1 MNVSD
6 GVRSLNTSY
15 RKIQGESFGADGI
28 EISAHAL
35 CAPDHLPNQG
45 KQFSNE
51 EFEQLQSSLSRPFFA
66 MNCHHSS
73 FPIILGISDPV
84 YSDKELQAYKKSSEK
99 EVEYTTLQKDKDG
112 NYIKKKMTRY
122 QASQTAQR
130 KIETNI
136 RQLKDIRNQ
145 LSINNDSIGVAEYNK
160 RIKSKTAY
168 YKKVSEQIG
177 LSPKMDRLRVY
188 SPSGSMTKFPG
199 IKKEI
204 IPQKTIPT
212 KQISKKI
219 TQKDISTMSRSQ
231 MIEKSKKL
239 FVSENASLGNDE
251 AVKRFNSLIGS
262 NTDANLRKY
271 LKNRIDK
278 L

>member
-1 MNVSD
+1 
-6 GVRSLNTSY
+6 
-15 RKIQGESFGADGI
+15 
-28 EISAHAL
+28 
-35 CAPDHLPNQG
+35 
-45 KQFSNE
+45 
-51 EFEQLQSSLSRPFFA
+51 
-66 MNCHHSS
+66 
-73 FPIILGISDPV
+73 
-84 YSDKELQAYKKSSEK
+84 
-99 EVEYTTLQKDKDG
+99 
-112 NYIKKKMTRY
+112 
-122 QASQTAQR
+122 
-130 KIETNI
+130 
-136 RQLKDIRNQ
+136 
-145 LSINNDSIGVAEYNK
+145 
-160 RIKSKTAY
+160 
-168 YKKVSEQIG
+168 
-177 LSPKMDRLRVY
+177 MDRLRVY
-188 SPSGSMTKFPG
+188 SPSESVTKLPG

-204 IPQKTIPT
+204 ISQKPIPT